1 MWIKKYLK
9 KDYYKEQW
17 KKISLGRIKSKLRKQ
32 YDFTEEQIKNVLEK
46 QKHNP
51 YDIKEQIK
59 KVEEYCQDAWEY
71 TELSQNISQI
81 LYDELI
87 K

>member
-1 MWIKKYLK
+1 
-9 KDYYKEQW
+9 
-17 KKISLGRIKSKLRKQ
+17 LGRIKSKLRKQ

-59 KVEEYCQDAWEY
+59 KVEEYCQDA
-71 TELSQNISQI
+71 
-81 LYDELI
+81 
-87 K
+87 